1 MDQLK
6 VKNISVV
13 RGKKN
18 VLSNLN
24 FAFSFG
30 EMVAVEGNNGSGK
43 STFLEALAGLIQ
55 CTQGEILLEGKNL
68 SRLSFAERADFI
80 SFIPSRKTT
89 AAALEVKTAV
99 AVGDLSGKKN
109 SRVEDALSKFN
120 LNELQNN
127 LLTELSDGEYQRV
140 QLARVWVQNTSIVLL
155 DEPAAHLD
163 AQARIA
169 LFEELVKWTKEENK
183 LVILC
188 SHELHLNKQFA
199 SRTIQF

>member
-6 VKNISVV
+6 VNNISVE
-13 RGKKN
+13 RGKKI
-18 VLSNLN
+18 VLSNLSLN
-24 FAFSFG
+24 FSFG
-30 EMVAVEGNNGSGK
+30 ELVAVEGNNGSGK
-43 STFLEALAGLIQ
+43 STFLEAVAGLISIA
-55 CTQGEILLEGKNL
+55 QGEILLEGKSL
-68 SRLSFAERADFI
+68 SRLSFADRAQFI

-89 AAALEVKTAV
+89 AAALEVRTAIS
-99 AVGDLSGKKN
+99 VGDLGGNKSG
-109 SRVEDALSKFN
+109 RVEEAIEKFN
-120 LNELQNN
+120 LKMLQNN

-140 QLARVWVQNTSIVLL
+140 QLARVWVQNTPIVLL

-163 AQARIA
+163 AQARIG

>member
-13 RGKKN
+13 RGKKT
-18 VLSNLN
+18 VLSNLS
-24 FAFSFG
+24 FDFSFS

-55 CTQGEILLEGKNL
+55 CTQGEILLEGNSL
-68 SRLSFAERADFI
+68 SKLSFAERAKFI

-89 AAALEVKTAV
+89 AAALEVRTAI
-99 AVGDLSGKKN
+99 AVGDLFGRKM
-109 SRVEDALSKFN
+109 SRVEEALSKFN

-140 QLARVWVQNTSIVLL
+140 QLARVWVQDTPIVLL

-163 AQARIA
+163 AHARIA
-169 LFEELVKWTKEENK
+169 LFEELLKWTKEENK
-183 LVILC
+183 LVLLC

-199 SRTIQF
+199 SRIIQF

>member
-6 VKNISVV
+6 VNNISVI
-13 RGKKN
+13 RGKKT

-30 EMVAVEGNNGSGK
+30 ELVAVEGNNGSGK

-55 CTQGEILLEGKNL
+55 LNQGEILLEGKNL

-89 AAALEVKTAV
+89 AAALEVRTAV

-140 QLARVWVQNTSIVLL
+140 QLARVWVQNTSVVLL

>member
-1 MDQLK
+1 M
-6 VKNISVV
+6 S
-13 RGKKN
+13 
-18 VLSNLN
+18 
-24 FAFSFG
+24 FSFG
-30 EMVAVEGNNGSGK
+30 ELVAIEGNNGSGK
-43 STFLEALAGLIQ
+43 STFLETLAGLIQ
-55 CTQGEILLEGKNL
+55 STQGEIWLEGNSL
-68 SRLSFAERADFI
+68 SKLSFAERANYI

-109 SRVEDALSKFN
+109 RRVEEALSKFN

-140 QLARVWVQNTSIVLL
+140 QLARVWVQNTPIVLL

-163 AQARIA
+163 AQARTT

>member
-6 VKNISVV
+6 VNNISVV
-13 RGKKN
+13 RGKKT

-30 EMVAVEGNNGSGK
+30 ELVAVEGNNGSGK

-55 CTQGEILLEGKNL
+55 LNQGEILMEGKKL

-89 AAALEVKTAV
+89 AAALEVRTAI
-99 AVGDLSGKKN
+99 AVGDISGKK
-109 SRVEDALSKFN
+109 SGRVEEALAKFN

-140 QLARVWVQNTSIVLL
+140 QLARVWVQNTSVVLL

-163 AQARIA
+163 AHARIA
-169 LFEELVKWTKEENK
+169 LFEELVKWTKEESK

>member
-6 VKNISVV
+6 VNNISVV
-13 RGKKN
+13 RGKKT
-18 VLSNLN
+18 VLSNVN
-24 FAFSFG
+24 FVFSFG

-109 SRVEDALSKFN
+109 SRVEEALSKFN
-120 LNELQNN
+120 LNELQYN

-140 QLARVWVQNTSIVLL
+140 QLARVWVQNTPIVLL

-169 LFEELVKWTKEENK
+169 LFEELVKWTKEESK